1 MSSLLSEPAPTS
13 GSAAPGANGP
23 ADAPHSR
30 DAGDAGYAKHLKN
43 RHIQMIGIGGAIGSG
58 LFLGSA
64 GRLNE
69 AGPSLIFSYAICG
82 AVAMIVVRALGE
94 MVLHR
99 PSSGAFVSYSRE
111 FIGEKAAYAAG
122 WFHFINWGFTVIAD
136 STAIA
141 GFLIFWKPISDALPQ
156 WALALLALTIVLVI
170 NLIGVKWFGE
180 MEFWFSIIKVVT
192 IIAFMFVSIFFIVT
206 SKDLSSDGQHAT
218 AGLHNI
224 TDSGFFPNGV
234 SPMFMLMSGVIFAY
248 ASMELIGVAA
258 GETENPREVMP
269 KAARAVVWRSLVFYI
284 GTITL
289 MTLLL
294 PTDQYKKGESPFVT
308 VLDRV
313 GFHIGGV
320 HMADIMSVVLI
331 SAVASSMNSG
341 LYSTG
346 RVLRSMAMAG
356 TAPRYLA
363 KMSKTQVPYWGIF
376 TTFAF
381 GLIGVGINYAWPSD
395 AFEMVLELATL
406 GIIGV
411 WSMILI
417 SHLMMVRKAKR
428 GELERPDFKL
438 KGAPFLNIFGLLFM
452 AAVLLLIMFG
462 DDPKAAKAVYI
473 GGPVLAALMVGGWF
487 LVRGRI
493 NSEAFDDEA
502 SRMS

>member
-1 MSSLLSEPAPTS
+1 MCI
-13 GSAAPGANGP
+13 
-23 ADAPHSR
+23 R
-30 DAGDAGYAKHLKN
+30 D
-43 RHIQMIGIGGAIGSG
+43 S
-58 LFLGSA
+58 
-64 GRLNE
+64 
-69 AGPSLIFSYAICG
+69 
-82 AVAMIVVRALGE
+82 
-94 MVLHR
+94 
-99 PSSGAFVSYSRE
+99 
-111 FIGEKAAYAAG
+111 
-122 WFHFINWGFTVIAD
+122 
-136 STAIA
+136 
-141 GFLIFWKPISDALPQ
+141 
-156 WALALLALTIVLVI
+156 
-170 NLIGVKWFGE
+170 
-180 MEFWFSIIKVVT
+180 SIIKVVT

-269 KAARAVVWRSLVFYI
+269 KAARAVVWRILVFYI

-411 WSMILI
+411 WSMIPV
-417 SHLMMVRKAKR
+417 SYTHLTLPTIYSV
-428 GELERPDFKL
+428 
-438 KGAPFLNIFGLLFM
+438 
-452 AAVLLLIMFG
+452 
-462 DDPKAAKAVYI
+462 
-473 GGPVLAALMVGGWF
+473 
-487 LVRGRI
+487 
-493 NSEAFDDEA
+493 
-502 SRMS
+502 